1 MSSNELSI
9 ETSKR
14 EFFAGKGINGLM
26 NKGNT
31 CYINTSIQCLGHCT
45 NFLHYILSGK
55 YERNDGNIINELR
68 ELFMELWIHDNGVI
82 PNRFLKYL
90 RMNMNNIMDIFEQN
104 DIQEFLTMFIDK
116 LNASISQRIDPE
128 IALNQIRYMDT
139 HYDKLKKKLD
149 KSWYQSMCREYS
161 PLLDYFYGQ
170 SVNQIICGSCKKIHH
185 NYEPFSI
192 LILPISHTQEG
203 LIDCLKHYS
212 TSEYLNDTT
221 NEDSNEWKC
230 DGCNKCEKSLKT
242 MKFWR
247 LPKVLTICFKR
258 FTHDLRKNNVLI
270 NIPEEIDLTD
280 FVIGET
286 IVKYE
291 LCSIACHM
299 GSFNNGHYYAICR
312 NPNNNWFR
320 LDDTNI
326 TKLDGEFQTPSN
338 AYMVFY
344 QEKSN

>member
-1 MSSNELSI
+1 MTTHDIST
-9 ETSKR
+9 TSKK

-55 YERNDGNIINELR
+55 YERIDGNLINELR
-68 ELFMELWIHDNGVI
+68 ELFMELWINNNGVI

-90 RMNMNNIMDIFEQN
+90 KLNMSSIDIWEQN
-104 DIQEFLTMFIDK
+104 DIQEFLVMFIDK
-116 LNASISQRIDPE
+116 LNASISKSIDPE
-128 IALNQIRYMDT
+128 IALNNIIYLDT
-139 HYDKLKKKLD
+139 HYDKLKKKMD
-149 KSWYQSMCREYS
+149 KSWFQSMCREFS

-170 SVNQIICGSCKKIHH
+170 SVIQIICGNCRKIHH

-192 LILPISHTQEG
+192 LTLPISNTQEG

-212 TSEYLNDTT
+212 TSEYLNDP
-221 NEDSNEWKC
+221 NSSNDDHIEWKC
-230 DGCNKCEKSLKT
+230 DGCNKCAKSLQT

-258 FTHDLRKNNVLI
+258 FRNDSSKNNVLI
-270 NIPEEIDLTD
+270 SIPEEIDVSD

-286 IVKYE
+286 TVKYE

-299 GSFNNGHYYAICR
+299 GSFNNGHYYAICK
-312 NPNNNWFR
+312 NPNGIWFR
-320 LDDTNI
+320 LDDTSI
-326 TKLDGEFQTPSN
+326 SELTGEFKTPNN

-344 QEKSN
+344 QEKLV